1 MFCYNDVFLTPFG
14 SVRRPS
20 KSFKKCFVQNC
31 VANVV
36 GAHSKES
43 TRSVALLN
51 RVFHPGSPALPP
63 TPSHVFRYATALAL
77 PLSFI
82 IARMA
87 PKRTDVENARQ
98 QRARAELMQDSPHIL
113 KLFDEVVEREQARDR
128 EFYAKQRNRRTQRI
142 MMQRSAAAEKAAAE
156 KAALGIHDG

>member
-20 KSFKKCFVQNC
+20 NSFKNCFVQNC

-36 GAHSKES
+36 GAHIKES

-63 TPSHVFRYATALAL
+63 TPSQVFRYVRSNLFIPLHPFRFFLGPIFLHTPNLVVYCLLITIAL
-77 PLSFI
+77 
-82 IARMA
+82 
-87 PKRTDVENARQ
+87 
-98 QRARAELMQDSPHIL
+98 
-113 KLFDEVVEREQARDR
+113 DR
-128 EFYAKQRNRRTQRI
+128 LAHTTGSIVHTTGSIVACVSSVYDCHKTLDRFSHTTGSI
-142 MMQRSAAAEKAAAE
+142 V
-156 KAALGIHDG
+156 D

>member
-20 KSFKKCFVQNC
+20 NSFKNCFVQNC

-142 MMQRSAAAEKAAAE
+142 MMQRSAAAEKAA
-156 KAALGIHDG
+156 LGIHDG